1 MNNELRYFTRKK
13 KKKNSHTAMELLRHS
28 AALALNKSLDQVL
41 FPYDLLALMDITTLW
56 SNMSNKL
63 PSMVSEV

>member
-1 MNNELRYFTRKK
+1 
-13 KKKNSHTAMELLRHS
+13 MELLRHS

-41 FPYDLLALMDITTLW
+41 LPYDLLALMDITTLW